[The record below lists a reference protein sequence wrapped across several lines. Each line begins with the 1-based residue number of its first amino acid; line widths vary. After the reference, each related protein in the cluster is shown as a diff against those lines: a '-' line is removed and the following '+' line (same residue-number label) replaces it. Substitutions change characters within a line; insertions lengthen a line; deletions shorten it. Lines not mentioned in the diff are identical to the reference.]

1 MGMIYEIIMICNTK
15 SQATE
20 KTEIAIYEVLDCKK
34 SCDPQLEI
42 ETFRDSKSALIT
54 LTQNVDSETSNGLSF
69 HEYQQKEIKKIM
81 SKIGMKFYTIGA
93 NVHEF
98 EGKYTTSLSMHF
110 KTGEI

>member
-1 MGMIYEIIMICNTK
+1 MICKTK

-20 KTEIAIYEVLDCKK
+20 KTEIAIYKVLDCKK
-34 SCDPQLEI
+34 SCDPQVEI
-42 ETFRDSKSALIT
+42 EIFRDSKSALIT
-54 LTQNVDSETSNGLSF
+54 LEQNVDTETTNGLSF